1 MKSSQRRGTDAFVV
15 TLAGADHRLPKVTKL
30 FQTYARIELIPFYG
44 FNGNTEF
51 RPGQKKKRSRLT
63 PGQRGLRETMKLFF
77 RMVLETNYDE
87 VLVFQDDAIP
97 HLNFT
102 SLYRNL
108 HPRCLHAD
116 VLLLGASIWHR
127 NRTAWPNGICFDAD
141 NQTFGAYG
149 LSVKRKAFQPILN
162 WINTVRD
169 ITFDHMYADLQTD
182 GLTVRVAHPPF
193 LVIMDVS
200 HKSLIHN
207 NRSSLQFD
215 VNERAKLHDWHLKE
229 YPASVFESTEN

>member
-1 MKSSQRRGTDAFVV
+1 MCSSQRGGTNAFVIS
-15 TLAGADHRLPKVTKL
+15 LKGEDHRLPKVMKF
-30 FQTYARIELIPFYG
+30 FQTYAHIELIPFYG

-51 RPGQKKKRSRLT
+51 RPNQKKKRSRLT
-63 PGQRGLRETMKLFF
+63 LGQRGLRETMKMFF
-77 RMVLETNYDE
+77 RMALERDYDE

-108 HPRCLHAD
+108 RPRCRHAD

-127 NRTAWPNGICFDAD
+127 NRTEWPTGICFDAD

-149 LSVKRKAFQPILN
+149 LAVKRKAFQPILN
-162 WINTVRD
+162 WINTVQD
-169 ITFDHMYADLQTD
+169 ITFDHMYTDLQTD
-182 GLTVRVAHPPF
+182 GLTVRVAYPPF

-207 NRSSLQFD
+207 RRSSLQFD
-215 VNERAKLHDWHLKE
+215 VNERAKLHDWQLNE
-229 YPASVFESTEN
+229 YPTSVFESRQT